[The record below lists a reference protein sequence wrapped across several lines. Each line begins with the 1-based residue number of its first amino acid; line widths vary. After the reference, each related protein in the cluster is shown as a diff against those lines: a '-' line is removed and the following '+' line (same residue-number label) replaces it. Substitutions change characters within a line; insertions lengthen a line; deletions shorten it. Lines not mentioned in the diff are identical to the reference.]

1 MVKSIEPQ
9 VANWGNRQIEDLNWP
24 AWPEQ
29 TLTDKQIVEA
39 LAKSPSKQG
48 GEGGGRPDHTIMLTN
63 GAKTIPVFVEY
74 KGTKGKL
81 EKLSK
86 QDLVVLRNDK
96 NEFDYTRVISKYAVN
111 GAAYYAR
118 NVVIDTIYK
127 EVLAV
132 GVNGFAT
139 NEDDSTT
146 YEVTAYVVN
155 AVTPELPILLG
166 RFSDLSFLHKNNM
179 TDLFQQI
186 ADVQTDPDEL
196 HAKQLEDEARL
207 DAVLKGLNQFFHEE
221 TKITVSQR
229 IKIVTAS
236 IMAGIGVKDT
246 DGMYTVSPL
255 DPSALAGS
263 REDGETDGDRM
274 YAKVKNFLKKTSGG
288 VIPAKKQE
296 QVLNSLKQV
305 LIYSNLQVVD
315 KSSGTSP
322 LRDAYQKVYENLI
335 PAYNMTGTMDFT
347 GKLFNVMND
356 WVDIPD
362 GGANDVVLTPRFV
375 TDVMAR
381 MVGVNKNSYVWDW
394 ALGSGGFLISAMNLM
409 LEDAKNTITSPAELI
424 EKQLHIKSRQL
435 LGIEKLADVYVLAVL
450 NMILMGDGSSNIL
463 NEDSLLDFD
472 GKYAYSEDDEDF
484 PANVFLLN
492 PPYSAP
498 GKGMIFVENALA
510 KMTGGKA
517 AVIIQDSAGSG
528 QATEFNKRVLQN
540 NRLIASIKMPG
551 DLFKASVQTSIY
563 VFEVGVPHEKD
574 SVVRFIDFREDGYK
588 RSNRKKAST
597 NLVDTG
603 TAKERYAE
611 LARLVKNGSHGAVYY
626 KFGDGYYED
635 TIDPTKGND
644 WNVDDH
650 IIRDVTPTQD
660 DFGKV
665 VGEYL
670 VWDITQMLLHDSNDG
685 E

>member
-1 MVKSIEPQ
+1 
-9 VANWGNRQIEDLNWP
+9 
-24 AWPEQ
+24 
-29 TLTDKQIVEA
+29 
-39 LAKSPSKQG
+39 
-48 GEGGGRPDHTIMLTN
+48 
-63 GAKTIPVFVEY
+63 
-74 KGTKGKL
+74 
-81 EKLSK
+81 
-86 QDLVVLRNDK
+86 
-96 NEFDYTRVISKYAVN
+96 
-111 GAAYYAR
+111 
-118 NVVIDTIYK
+118 
-127 EVLAV
+127 
-132 GVNGFAT
+132 
-139 NEDDSTT
+139 
-146 YEVTAYVVN
+146 
-155 AVTPELPILLG
+155 
-166 RFSDLSFLHKNNM
+166 
-179 TDLFQQI
+179 
-186 ADVQTDPDEL
+186 
-196 HAKQLEDEARL
+196 
-207 DAVLKGLNQFFHEE
+207 
-221 TKITVSQR
+221 
-229 IKIVTAS
+229 
-236 IMAGIGVKDT
+236 
-246 DGMYTVSPL
+246 
-255 DPSALAGS
+255 
-263 REDGETDGDRM
+263 
-274 YAKVKNFLKKTSGG
+274 
-288 VIPAKKQE
+288 
-296 QVLNSLKQV
+296 
-305 LIYSNLQVVD
+305 
-315 KSSGTSP
+315 
-322 LRDAYQKVYENLI
+322 
-335 PAYNMTGTMDFT
+335 
-347 GKLFNVMND
+347 
-356 WVDIPD
+356 
-362 GGANDVVLTPRFV
+362 
-375 TDVMAR
+375 
-381 MVGVNKNSYVWDW
+381 
-394 ALGSGGFLISAMNLM
+394 
-409 LEDAKNTITSPAELI
+409 
-424 EKQLHIKSRQL
+424 
-435 LGIEKLADVYVLAVL
+435 
-450 NMILMGDGSSNIL
+450 MILMGDGSSNIL